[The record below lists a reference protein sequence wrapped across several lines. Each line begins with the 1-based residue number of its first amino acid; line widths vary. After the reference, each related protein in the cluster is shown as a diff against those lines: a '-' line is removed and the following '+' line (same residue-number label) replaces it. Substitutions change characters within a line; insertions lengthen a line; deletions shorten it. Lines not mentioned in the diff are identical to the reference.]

1 MLQKKVLLSTEQI
14 SKDISNFIIGF
25 ARLTVENKVEDAV
38 SAGSGSLVT
47 VGSLHGILTAAH
59 VLDALPKA
67 GRVGLVTYA
76 NNPGRFDRQAIMM
89 QHTGSVVMRGIKF
102 GPIGPDLGF
111 LRLPEQEI
119 GWLKAK
125 NSFYNLTKHRT
136 DVLANKEPAQAHV
149 DSVTG
154 IIHEMT

>member
-1 MLQKKVLLSTEQI
+1 MLQTKFLLSTEQI
-14 SKDISNFIIGF
+14 SKDISQFIIGF
-25 ARLTVENKVEDAV
+25 ARLSVKNNVEDAV

-59 VLDALPKA
+59 VLDALPTTGK
-67 GRVGLVTYA
+67 VGLVTYA
-76 NNPGRFDRQAIMM
+76 DNPARFDRQAITME
-89 QHTGSVVMRGIKF
+89 HTDSVVMRGKKF

-125 NSFYNLTKHRT
+125 SSFY
-136 DVLANKEPAQAHV
+136 
-149 DSVTG
+149 
-154 IIHEMT
+154 